1 VRANGSKRYKRLLL
15 AKREEI
21 SAANGSATPVPPADE
36 PEGDLMER
44 ASADAEAEL
53 QIRLHASDGR
63 LLKAIEDALARIRVG
78 TFGVCETCK
87 RPISKA
93 RLEAVPWT
101 HLCTKC
107 KEQRGA

>member
-1 VRANGSKRYKRLLL
+1 MHTSRSQRYKRLLL
-15 AKREEI
+15 AKRDELTATDE
-21 SAANGSATPVPPADE
+21 AAALVPPADE

-53 QIRLHASDGR
+53 QICLHATDGR
-63 LLKAIEDALARIRVG
+63 LLKAIEDALARIRAG

-87 RPISKA
+87 QPISKA

-107 KEQRGA
+107 KEQRSA